1 VRNTSNER
9 HQTPQAAARF
19 ALALQLAVHLV
30 SWRDS
35 RGKQHQQSTETA
47 NPAEALS
54 NKLKFL
60 AKQEHEREDF
70 KAQANEMGK
79 LPLER
84 VAELYFN
91 WKAASSSPRTIER
104 ERRIFARC

>member
-1 VRNTSNER
+1 LR
-9 HQTPQAAARF
+9 
-19 ALALQLAVHLV
+19 
-30 SWRDS
+30 
-35 RGKQHQQSTETA
+35 
-47 NPAEALS
+47 
-54 NKLKFL
+54 FL
-60 AKQEHEREDF
+60 AKQEHEGEDF

-104 ERRIFARC
+104 EHRSISQEKPSMSLIVEGRA